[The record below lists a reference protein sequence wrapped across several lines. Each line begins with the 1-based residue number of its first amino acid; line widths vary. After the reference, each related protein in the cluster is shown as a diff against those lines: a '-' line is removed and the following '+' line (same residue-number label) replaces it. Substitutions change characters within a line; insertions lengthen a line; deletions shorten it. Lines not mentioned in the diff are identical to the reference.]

1 MGRIA
6 AIYIPWLGIV
16 LDNLNRLTAVHES
29 SDRHTDLHHMYSSS
43 SRFSNS
49 SLFLNLKDSGTTAS
63 TPKSLNR
70 FTMHLDGNSSG
81 RASTHFR
88 DSSYF
93 AAIAGQGEILVWS
106 RAVGQVRPV
115 WVCGVAENWRVV
127 IIHADVHVFIKC
139 LVFLCVDIIT
149 WFELLTL
156 REPSQLGPICV
167 LIE

>member
-16 LDNLNRLTAVHES
+16 LDNLNRLTAVKES
-29 SDRHTDLHHMYSSS
+29 SDRHTDLHNMYSSS

-49 SLFLNLKDSGTTAS
+49 SLFLNLKDSGTSAS

-70 FTMHLDGNSSG
+70 FTMHLDGNSSA

-93 AAIAGQGEILVWS
+93 AAIAGQGEIFVWS
-106 RAVGQVRPV
+106 RAVGQFGPASSACVSV
-115 WVCGVAENWRVV
+115 WGQ
-127 IIHADVHVFIKC
+127 K
-139 LVFLCVDIIT
+139 
-149 WFELLTL
+149 
-156 REPSQLGPICV
+156 
-167 LIE
+167 IEDS

>member
-1 MGRIA
+1 MLHSINIVCWIIWQGQLGRIA

-29 SDRHTDLHHMYSSS
+29 SDQHTDLHHMYSSS

-49 SLFLNLKDSGTTAS
+49 SLFLNLKDSGTSAS

-70 FTMHLDGNSSG
+70 FTLHLDGNSSG

-93 AAIAGQGEILVWS
+93 AAIAGQGETFVWS
-106 RAVGQVRPV
+106 RALGQVRPASLAC
-115 WVCGVAENWRVV
+115 VCVCVGGGGLCRKLRRVM
-127 IIHADVHVFIKC
+127 ILHFDVYVFIKC
-139 LVFLCVDIIT
+139 LAA
-149 WFELLTL
+149 
-156 REPSQLGPICV
+156 
-167 LIE
+167 